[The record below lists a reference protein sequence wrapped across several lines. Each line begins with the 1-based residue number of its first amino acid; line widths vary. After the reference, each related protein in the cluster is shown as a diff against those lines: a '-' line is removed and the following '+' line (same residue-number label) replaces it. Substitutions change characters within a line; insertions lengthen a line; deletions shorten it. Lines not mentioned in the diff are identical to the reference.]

1 MKYVNVEGHSDLV
14 KDMKTG
20 AVLNV
25 SNDVTK
31 ARKIKENRKQRET
44 EFDNLK
50 DDVQNIKLML
60 QQIIKKMES

>member
-1 MKYVNVEGHSDLV
+1 MRYVNVEGHSDLV

-31 ARKIKENRKQRET
+31 ARKIKENRKQREA

-60 QQIIKKMES
+60 QQIVKKMES

>member
-1 MKYVNVEGHSDLV
+1 MRYVNVEGHSDLV

-31 ARKIKENRKQRET
+31 ARKIKENRKQREA

>member
-1 MKYVNVEGHSDLV
+1 MRYVNVEGHSDVV

-31 ARKIKENRKQRET
+31 ARKIKENRKQREA

>member
-1 MKYVNVEGHSDLV
+1 MRYVNVEGHSNLI

>member
-1 MKYVNVEGHSDLV
+1 MRYVNVEGHSDLV

-31 ARKIKENRKQRET
+31 ARKIKENRKQREV

>member
-1 MKYVNVEGHSDLV
+1 MRYVNVEGHSDLV

-31 ARKIKENRKQRET
+31 ARKIKENRKQREA

-50 DDVQNIKLML
+50 EDVQNIKLML
-60 QQIIKKMES
+60 QQIVKKMES

>member
-1 MKYVNVEGHSDLV
+1 MRYVNVEGHSDLI

>member
-1 MKYVNVEGHSDLV
+1 MRYVNVEGHSDLI

-44 EFDNLK
+44 EFENLK